1 MKFVQVEKEYRE
13 FLKSTITKYYAT
25 SSDKTETVT
34 LVWDSVMSEVKL
46 LIIVNNCVS

>member
-1 MKFVQVEKEYRE
+1 MKFAQLEKEYRE
-13 FLKSTITKYYAT
+13 LLKSTITNYYTT

-46 LIIVNNCVS
+46 LIIANNCVS